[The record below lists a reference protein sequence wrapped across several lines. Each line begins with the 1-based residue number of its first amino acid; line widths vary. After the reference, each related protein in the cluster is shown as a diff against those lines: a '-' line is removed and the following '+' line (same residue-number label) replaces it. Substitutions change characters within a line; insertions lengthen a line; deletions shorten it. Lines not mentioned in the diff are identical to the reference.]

1 MFLTVE
7 EIRSLTSF
15 EGVRDLSDE
24 ELERYI
30 ERADSWIYRAT
41 SRDFTETTNLF
52 VQNDIRQATL
62 LLVEYLYYWDD
73 PEVRESMM
81 GPEEAVTLGSYKV
94 NYRSL
99 SEWRE
104 AIPGEFTGVKEL
116 DNILKSYRFSPSATY
131 FKVLKK

>member
-1 MFLTVE
+1 MFISIE

-15 EGVRDLSDE
+15 KGVRDLSDN

-30 ERADSWIYRAT
+30 ERADSWIYRAVN
-41 SRDFTETTNLF
+41 RDYSLTENLF
-52 VQNDIRQATL
+52 IKNDMKQATL
-62 LLVEYLYYWDD
+62 LLVEYLFYWDD
-73 PEVRESMM
+73 PDIRGSMM
-81 GPEEAVTLGSYKV
+81 GPEEGVSLGSYQV

-104 AIPGEFTGVKEL
+104 AIPGEYTGVKEL
-116 DNILKSYRFSPSATY
+116 DNILKSYRFNPSAAF

>member
-1 MFLTVE
+1 MFISAN
-7 EIRSLTSF
+7 EIKSLTSF
-15 EGVRDLSDE
+15 PEVRDLSDE
-24 ELERYI
+24 KIERYI

-41 SRDFTETTNLF
+41 SRDFSETTNLF
-52 VQNDIRQATL
+52 VQSDMKQATL
-62 LLVEYLYYWDD
+62 LLVEYLHYWDV

-81 GPEEAVTLGSYKV
+81 GPEDGVTLGSYRV
-94 NYRSL
+94 NYKSL

-116 DNILKSYRFSPSATY
+116 DNILRSYRFSPSATY